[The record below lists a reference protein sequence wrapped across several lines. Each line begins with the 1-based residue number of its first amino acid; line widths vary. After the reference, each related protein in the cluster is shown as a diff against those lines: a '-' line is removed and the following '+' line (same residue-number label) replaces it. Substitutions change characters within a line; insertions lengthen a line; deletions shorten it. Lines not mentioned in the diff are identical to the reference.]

1 MTTPRVYR
9 HAGSPAPHDHTAVA
23 DPDLAASSTGPV
35 RVCRT
40 CNERVAVTDV
50 TGAILDRRPDAV
62 VTTRQYDGGLHY
74 EVRIPGRTIFPVRLS
89 VDWDIEDPDALA
101 EIMLRLGAAL

>member
-1 MTTPRVYR
+1 MTERVYR
-9 HAGSPAPHDHTAVA
+9 HAGPPAPHDHTVDP
-23 DPDLAASSTGPV
+23 DPDLAASSSGPV

-40 CNERVAVTDV
+40 CNERAGVTDL

-62 VTTRQYDGGLHY
+62 VTTRQYDGGMSY

-89 VDWDIEDPDALA
+89 VDWDIEDNRALA
-101 EIMLRLGAAL
+101 EIMARLEPAL